1 MRLLSIAFLG
11 AVIFNFSAHA
21 GINCN
26 VVKTPY
32 YLMKTKS
39 AVTSLM
45 SCRDA
50 KCAKKAGEK
59 AERYLCKAV
68 SKCEPLRIELNN
80 PCLNNHTFT
89 PEAREYL
96 VSNAATG
103 LNAITDAA
111 IDLVKD
117 IKDKI
122 AGKEPESEPIEEEVK
137 LSCDKARA
145 GYFIYEA
152 QKEAKELASCKKK
165 SCIEKKAAKTE
176 ELFCQA
182 VNHCEALAAELEN
195 PCLPSNQLTPE
206 AREEL
211 FSEVK
216 KVAEIIENI
225 IISIFKGL

>member
-1 MRLLSIAFLG
+1 MKQFILAVSFIFSTAAF
-11 AVIFNFSAHA
+11 A
-21 GINCN
+21 GIDCN
-26 VVKTPY
+26 VVMTPY
-32 YLMKTKS
+32 YLYKTKN

-50 KCAKKAGEK
+50 NCVEKAGAK
-59 AERYLCKAV
+59 AEKYFCKAV
-68 SKCEPLRIELNN
+68 SKCAPLRVEFNE
-80 PCLNNHTFT
+80 PCLEDNTFT

-96 VSNAATG
+96 VTNGEKG

-111 IDLVKD
+111 IELVKD
-117 IKDKI
+117 IKEKVT
-122 AGKEPESEPIEEEVK
+122 GKKEEEVPEEQK
-137 LSCDKARA
+137 LSCNKARA

-152 QKEAKELASCKKK
+152 QDKAKELAKCKKK
-165 SCIEKKAAKTE
+165 SCIEKKALQTE

-182 VNHCEALAAELEN
+182 VNNCEALAVELEN

-206 AREEL
+206 AREDL

-225 IISIFKGL
+225 IINIFKSL